1 MAKKTAPKAEAPQPT
16 KSQKAPAKPIEETPA
31 GVAYRGEL
39 AQLAAIRSEYPP
51 LTEAQ
56 STALFEAHDAVA
68 CMKRADST
76 RASDVFRTAMSWARN
91 IAGMAGKEG
100 ISATRGRWFLDCL
113 TAVGHVLAG
122 KQTSVNP
129 SGEASYDDVVKSTSK
144 LLKRTKRKLGNA
156 IGSHAQ
162 RLEALKEATR
172 SQGDTGH
179 AVAFRLTAK
188 LITDLQP
195 QIGDAL
201 EVDGIGAHTVKQ
213 LEDAATALEAAT
225 ARRPAARKGDKDGPA
240 LNEVEG
246 RLLFAMR
253 VLWNDVKDAREDS
266 KSEIQLSTSPAI
278 LRGLRLRKTRSK
290 AGGEEPGE
298 DEDLDEEDLEDE
310 EGEDEETEE
319 EPEDGDEEDAP
330 AKKRGGP
337 PK

>member
-1 MAKKTAPKAEAPQPT
+1 MAKKTSPKAEAPQPK

-39 AQLAAIRSEYPP
+39 AQLAVIRAEYPP

-68 CMKRADST
+68 CMKRADAT

-100 ISATRGRWFLDCL
+100 ISRARGRWFLDCL
-113 TAVGHVLAG
+113 TAVGHLLAG

-162 RLEALKEATR
+162 RLQALKDATR

-179 AVAFRLTAK
+179 AVVFRLTAK

-195 QIGDAL
+195 QIGPAL
-201 EVDGIGAHTVKQ
+201 EVDGIGAHTAKK
-213 LEDAATALEAAT
+213 LEDAATAIEAAT
-225 ARRPAARKGDKDGPA
+225 ARRPAAKKGDKDGPA
-240 LNEVEG
+240 LNEAEG

-253 VLWNDVKDAREDS
+253 ALWNDVKDAREDS
-266 KSEIQLSTSPAI
+266 ESEIQLFTSPAI

-290 AGGEEPGE
+290 AGAEEPGE
-298 DEDLDEEDLEDE
+298 DEDIDDEELEDE
-310 EGEDEETEE
+310 EPEEEDE
-319 EPEDGDEEDAP
+319 DGAP
-330 AKKRGGP
+330 ANK
-337 PK
+337 